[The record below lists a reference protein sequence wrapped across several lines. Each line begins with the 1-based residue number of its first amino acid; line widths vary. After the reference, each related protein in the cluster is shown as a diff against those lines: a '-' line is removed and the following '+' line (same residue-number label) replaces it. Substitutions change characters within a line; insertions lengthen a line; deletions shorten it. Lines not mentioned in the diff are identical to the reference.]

1 MKKKDKKNLLINKKI
16 SILIVVATLFMGI
29 GYAVV
34 NSIIMDIEG
43 TTIVKKQNGVY
54 ITSVEYVS
62 DVSANVEKSSIINA
76 YQTMLNSSI
85 TLSDSISSSSLTYSI
100 TIYNSSDVT
109 YYFDQVEYLVDETT
123 YSNENIVF
131 KLEGL
136 NKNDA
141 LDSKNSITFNI
152 TFYYKDSILSENNT
166 LNSYLNFLFKKINS
180 ISYVNISE
188 SNLPKEV
195 LENELV
201 SIDLNEKAPLLQQLV
216 IQVHMLLL
224 E

>member
-1 MKKKDKKNLLINKKI
+1 
-16 SILIVVATLFMGI
+16 MGI